1 VRAVEDFR
9 RSGRWPSYPEEGVD
23 AWNARQ
29 VAAHAGEPARETL
42 ARYDAARIDGRR
54 AVADLTTDQLRSP
67 EGWSWTYDCLHG
79 HVREHLAM
87 VGRWCASAD
96 WPEAT

>member
-1 VRAVEDFR
+1 
-9 RSGRWPSYPEEGVD
+9 
-23 AWNARQ
+23 
-29 VAAHAGEPARETL
+29 
-42 ARYDAARIDGRR
+42 
-54 AVADLTTDQLRSP
+54 
-67 EGWSWTYDCLHG
+67 LHG